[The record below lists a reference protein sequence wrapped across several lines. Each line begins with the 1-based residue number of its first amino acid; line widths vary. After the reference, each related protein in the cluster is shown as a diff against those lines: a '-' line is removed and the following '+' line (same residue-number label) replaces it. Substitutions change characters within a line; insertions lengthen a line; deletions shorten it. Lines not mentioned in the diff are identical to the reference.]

1 MNNMEEQK
9 QPSFEELAQE
19 YNRILMENRQLQ
31 ATLQQMQFDRTNDQ
45 IKTLL
50 EIVKNKDNFSAKTI
64 KLAEWHIQKM
74 IAKPKKSK

>member
-1 MNNMEEQK
+1 MEEQK